1 MEVFCFV
8 CLETFF
14 HCALMVY
21 ESVCELV
28 FSGQKNILKQ
38 ESGSRVLNQL
48 SMKDSVS
55 KISCSLVTGDI

>member
-14 HCALMVY
+14 LCARMFY

-28 FSGQKNILKQ
+28 LSGQENILKQ
-38 ESGSRVLNQL
+38 ESGSISKSTVCGGL
-48 SMKDSVS
+48 SKQN
-55 KISCSLVTGDI
+55 